1 MKNLKLKLCIAI
13 SFMIMLSACGKA
25 PTHKS
30 FDQKQ
35 LNELE
40 KLGDTPIADLKGEQ
54 KKSAEK
60 ILKEHISS
68 INGEAIQQKWIDNGR
83 KIFDKLKA
91 SGKIPED
98 ARFDMKIKPEYTETI
113 DAMIKSINES
123 GDIIGDLIAKLD
135 KFGAAFKADAQTNK
149 LVQNGKPALNPDT
162 MAILDA
168 VIQMLKT
175 LNAKDFAVM
184 FDMILGLIATDFL
197 DDINDFSP
205 ATIHN
210 SLKDYI
216 NKFEKKISN
225 PALKSLLVKI
235 NSKIDELKLP
245 AILD

>member
-1 MKNLKLKLCIAI
+1 
-13 SFMIMLSACGKA
+13 
-25 PTHKS
+25 
-30 FDQKQ
+30 
-35 LNELE
+35 
-40 KLGDTPIADLKGEQ
+40 
-54 KKSAEK
+54 
-60 ILKEHISS
+60 
-68 INGEAIQQKWIDNGR
+68 
-83 KIFDKLKA
+83 
-91 SGKIPED
+91 
-98 ARFDMKIKPEYTETI
+98 MKIKPEYTETI

-123 GDIIGDLIAKLD
+123 RDIIGDLIAKLD